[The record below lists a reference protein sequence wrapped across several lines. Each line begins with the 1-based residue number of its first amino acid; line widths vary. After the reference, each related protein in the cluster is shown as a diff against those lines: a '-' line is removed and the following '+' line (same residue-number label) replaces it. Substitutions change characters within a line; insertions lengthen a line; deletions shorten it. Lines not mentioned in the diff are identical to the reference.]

1 MVIISKSRDEINCN
15 KIVSKHELTSRP
27 RCLMD
32 RTCSLYNSH
41 EGKSKLLS
49 VLKIHAGM
57 NSSISYLKL
66 TVLQLA
72 GSVCY
77 IYYRRQ
83 QIKTG
88 ADLVNCLFMG

>member
-1 MVIISKSRDEINCN
+1 
-15 KIVSKHELTSRP
+15 
-27 RCLMD
+27 
-32 RTCSLYNSH
+32 
-41 EGKSKLLS
+41 
-49 VLKIHAGM
+49 M